1 MELTEGLA
9 EIYAASWATGGG
21 GGVGK
26 SKLVFLGCGI
36 GPNLGKRGVIV
47 SRRKVLLPSAIKES
61 SSRPQKLCL
70 SGLVSSSGLLPCC
83 AS

>member
-1 MELTEGLA
+1 MGLTEGLA
-9 EIYAASWATGGG
+9 EIYAASWATG